1 MPRFNPRRPVSRPAT
16 LPLAIYR
23 TRRDEFQSTPTGFPA
38 GDEDL
43 GHERSALSGCF
54 NPRRPVSRPAT
65 CVATRPARWLCCFN
79 PRRPVSRPATT
90 DAMIASIQGYWFQST
105 PTGFPAGDD
114 QGRASCHATPSFNPR
129 RPVSR
134 PATVLGALLLA
145 VLLVSIHA
153 DRFPGRRRSSSSLH
167 MPAARFQSTPT
178 GFPAGDG
185 RSADRGPRPSRFN
198 PRRPVSRPATSWRMY
213 PRWCLTSFNPRRP
226 VSRPATEEG
235 RHALAGVHVSI
246 HADRFPGRRPA
257 GWLPGRVQRGVSI
270 HADRF
275 PGRRRVGSKPG
286 PRPGSFNPRRPVS
299 RPATR
304 RSVVNLPV
312 QLRFQSTPTGFP
324 AGDLPGWRRT

>member
-43 GHERSALSGCF
+43 GHGRAGLSGSF
-54 NPRRPVSRPAT
+54 NPRPPDYRPAT

-226 VSRPATEEG
+226 VSRPATVAGPRALTAQTGVFQSTPTGFPAGDG
-235 RHALAGVHVSI
+235 RRPARTGWCSCFNPRRPVSRPATEQRGGDQVGEAVSI
-246 HADRFPGRRPA
+246 HADRFPGRRPH
-257 GWLPGRVQRGVSI
+257 GR
-270 HADRF
+270 A
-275 PGRRRVGSKPG
+275 
-286 PRPGSFNPRRPVS
+286 
-299 RPATR
+299 
-304 RSVVNLPV
+304 
-312 QLRFQSTPTGFP
+312 
-324 AGDLPGWRRT
+324 